1 MQQLGEQHVQ
11 TDRQLMQCIREDRDI
26 KYLHHPPINHCSL
39 NFIDPAFE
47 RQYRSQLS
55 ADDQDTVRSLARPRF
70 STFSDLVVSL
80 TFLVMISICCFL
92 GFTLQTPWVVFV
104 FLAFILEFLLL
115 SPALLDVCFGSS
127 LSPTLRRLVVFFSN
141 WYTRHV
147 FGAIVASL
155 PAVAVYSNFSC
166 HMFETVRGSHLFYC
180 ILLLTSL
187 VHFCNFTMLNS
198 LMKSVLA
205 SIAGLVLLVFL
216 VTDVCHF
223 VGDVS
228 SSGNDTA
235 FVTAA
240 STLVGNATTIGPT
253 ARAMLSGNE
262 QLRYEIILNVV
273 LLLFLIWFL
282 NREFEISYRLSL
294 HGNMQAQKDRENMQ
308 MEKEQADWLL
318 HNIIPEHVSNILK
331 KTSKYCENHKEV
343 GVLFAK
349 VINYDD
355 FYDESFEGGREYLRV
370 LNELMGDFEDLF
382 DIPRYKDVEKIKTI
396 GSCLMASSGLNPETR
411 KRNKDPNAHLYHLMD
426 FASDLLKKLEQF
438 NAEIFNFD
446 FEMAIGYNFGDV
458 TSGVIG
464 TTKLLYDIWGDTV
477 NISSRMYSTGLAGK
491 IQVTEDTANKLSEK
505 FEFEYRGQIFV
516 KGKGDMKTYILAKKK
531 DGATWD

>member
-1 MQQLGEQHVQ
+1 MQQLGEQHIQ
-11 TDRQLMQCIREDRDI
+11 TDRQLMQSIREDRNI
-26 KYLHHPPINHCSL
+26 KYLHHPPINPCSL
-39 NFIDPAFE
+39 NFIDPKFE

-55 ADDQDTVRSLARPRF
+55 ADDQDTVRSLARPRY
-70 STFSDLVVSL
+70 STFSDLIVSL
-80 TFLVMISICCFL
+80 TFLLVISACCFL

-104 FLAFILEFLLL
+104 FLAFVLEFLLL
-115 SPALLDVCFGSS
+115 TPALLDVFFGSA
-127 LSPTLRRLVVFFSN
+127 LSSPLHHLVAFFSN

-166 HMFETVRGSHLFYC
+166 HMFETVPGSEPFYC

-187 VHFCNFTMLNS
+187 VHYCNFTMLNS

-205 SIAGLVLLVFL
+205 SIAGVALLVFL
-216 VTDVCHF
+216 VADICVFH
-223 VGDVS
+223 GD
-228 SSGNDTA
+228 DA
-235 FVTAA
+235 FVT
-240 STLVGNATTIGPT
+240 VGNVTSPFPMSLTSENA
-253 ARAMLSGNE
+253 
-262 QLRYEIILNVV
+262 QLRFEIVPNVV
-273 LLLFLIWFL
+273 LLLLLVWFL

-294 HGNMQAQKDRENMQ
+294 HGNMQAQKDRENML

-331 KTSKYCENHKEV
+331 KTSKYCENHHDV

-349 VINYDD
+349 VTNYDD

-382 DIPRYKDVEKIKTI
+382 DNPRYKDVEKIKTI

-446 FEMAIGYNFGDV
+446 FAMAIGYNYGDV

-477 NISSRMYSTGLAGK
+477 NISSRMYSTGLAGH
-491 IQVTEDTANKLSEK
+491 IQVTEDTAKKLSEK
-505 FEFEYRGQIFV
+505 FEFDYRGKIFV
-516 KGKGDMKTYILAKKK
+516 KGKGDMKTYILAKTK

>member
-1 MQQLGEQHVQ
+1 M
-11 TDRQLMQCIREDRDI
+11 
-26 KYLHHPPINHCSL
+26 
-39 NFIDPAFE
+39 
-47 RQYRSQLS
+47 
-55 ADDQDTVRSLARPRF
+55 
-70 STFSDLVVSL
+70 
-80 TFLVMISICCFL
+80 
-92 GFTLQTPWVVFV
+92 
-104 FLAFILEFLLL
+104 
-115 SPALLDVCFGSS
+115 
-127 LSPTLRRLVVFFSN
+127 
-141 WYTRHV
+141 
-147 FGAIVASL
+147 
-155 PAVAVYSNFSC
+155 
-166 HMFETVRGSHLFYC
+166 
-180 ILLLTSL
+180 
-187 VHFCNFTMLNS
+187 
-198 LMKSVLA
+198 
-205 SIAGLVLLVFL
+205 
-216 VTDVCHF
+216 
-223 VGDVS
+223 
-228 SSGNDTA
+228 
-235 FVTAA
+235 
-240 STLVGNATTIGPT
+240 
-253 ARAMLSGNE
+253 
-262 QLRYEIILNVV
+262 
-273 LLLFLIWFL
+273 
-282 NREFEISYRLSL
+282 
-294 HGNMQAQKDRENMQ
+294 
-308 MEKEQADWLL
+308 
-318 HNIIPEHVSNILK
+318 
-331 KTSKYCENHKEV
+331 
-343 GVLFAK
+343 LFAK